1 MILPSLPTPPL
12 LLITDRTLARGDLA
26 DVVAA
31 ACAGGC
37 RWVSLREKDLP
48 AAKQIALFAR
58 LRAATT
64 PFGAR
69 LTLHGS
75 PELALA
81 AGADGVHLSGGGDAK
96 AARALLGPGAL
107 IGLSTHTLAEAAA
120 ADPAALDYITASPV
134 FLTRSKPGHGPAMG
148 LEGLSAFARTSAVPV
163 VALAG
168 IDSAT
173 AATCIA
179 AGARGVAVMGGVMRA
194 DHPESEVISLIA
206 AMADR
211 PT

>member
-1 MILPSLPTPPL
+1 M
-12 LLITDRTLARGDLA
+12 
-26 DVVAA
+26 
-31 ACAGGC
+31 
-37 RWVSLREKDLP
+37 SLREKDLP
-48 AAKQIALFAR
+48 AAEQIALFAR
-58 LRAATT
+58 LRVTT
-64 PFGAR
+64 APFGAR

-134 FLTRSKPGHGPAMG
+134 FLTRSKPGHGPALG
-148 LEGLSAFARTSAVPV
+148 LDGLAAFARASAVPV

-168 IDSAT
+168 IESKT

-179 AGARGVAVMGGVMRA
+179 ARAGGIAVMGGVMRA
-194 DHPESEVISLIA
+194 DRADSAVTSLLR
-206 AMADR
+206 AMAGHPD
-211 PT
+211 